1 MLVVFE
7 NRNDRGG
14 PPYYGTVI
22 TDLNDKDPLY
32 IDVMGALDVVERK
45 PDWKNSHINSV
56 SFEDIK
62 CFADNYSTI
71 RREFS
76 EYMF

>member
-1 MLVVFE
+1 MFVVFE
-7 NRNDRGG
+7 NSNDRSG
-14 PPYYGTVI
+14 PPYFGTLL
-22 TDLNDKDPLY
+22 TDLNGKNPPY
-32 IDVMGALDVVERK
+32 IDVMDCKDIKHQK

-62 CFADNYSTI
+62 CFADDYKTI

-76 EYMF
+76 EYLF